1 MILKDIQE
9 DYYFFTGKVSDL
21 TRQLALAGI
30 AVIWIFRNPD
40 LQTNLIPDKLISP
53 LVFLGLA
60 LSFDL
65 LQYVYQSAAWALFYG
80 YHRRIKH
87 KKDDT
92 EIDENAKLNIVSWI
106 FFGLK
111 VGFTIVAYL
120 LIGKYILTLL

>member
-1 MILKDIQE
+1 MKLKEVQE

-40 LQTNLIPDKLISP
+40 LQTNLIPDKLINP
-53 LVFLGLA
+53 LVLLGLA
-60 LSFDL
+60 LGFDL
-65 LQYVYQSAAWALFYG
+65 LQYVYQSIAWSLFYG

-87 KKDDT
+87 KNDED
-92 EIDENAKLNIVSWI
+92 EIEENSKLNIVSWT

-111 VGFTIVAYL
+111 VGCTIIAYF
-120 LIGKYILTLL
+120 LIGKYILTLI